1 MNSADLNSAATTTAA
16 PAPRVLTVNGER
28 RMSSA
33 ATLAA
38 LLAELDYGD
47 AKVATARN
55 GDFVAERKRASTLLA
70 EGDSIEVV
78 SPRQGG

>member
-1 MNSADLNSAATTTAA
+1 MQI
-16 PAPRVLTVNGER
+16 VVNGKPR
-28 RMSSA
+28 DVAA

-47 AKVATARN
+47 ATVGTALNQTFVRAVDREATP
-55 GDFVAERKRASTLLA
+55 LA
-70 EGDSIEVV
+70 EGDAVEIV